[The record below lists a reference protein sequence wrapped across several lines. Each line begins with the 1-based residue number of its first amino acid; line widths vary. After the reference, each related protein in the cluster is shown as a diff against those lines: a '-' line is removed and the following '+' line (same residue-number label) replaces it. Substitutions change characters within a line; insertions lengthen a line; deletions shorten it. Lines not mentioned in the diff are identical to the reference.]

1 MMYFIQKLCIQN
13 NLPNMKINVIYIYI
27 YIYSNLG
34 FEYRI
39 KKMKSSTPLFETSF
53 ENNLLM
59 FPSNENRTFML
70 Y

>member
-27 YIYSNLG
+27 YSNSG

-53 ENNLLM
+53 ESNLLM
-59 FPSNENRTFML
+59 FPSNENKTFML

>member
-1 MMYFIQKLCIQN
+1 ML
-13 NLPNMKINVIYIYI
+13 
-27 YIYSNLG
+27 YIYSKSG

-59 FPSNENRTFML
+59 FPSMKTEHSCYTDMT